1 MDRELTPK
9 QQTSEAIRQAE
20 TILIMT
26 GQHPSID
33 QVASTIALA
42 ALLRK
47 YGKKVTAVVSD
58 EIPAGAKFLSTNL
71 VESTLGGLRDFIVR
85 VDLKNAELDK
95 LKYTIEN
102 AKLNIHIT
110 PFAGSFQQRDVTY
123 DYGDYQFDLVIIL
136 GVASYAR
143 IDKIY
148 AQNAELLRQ
157 IPLVNIDFHRSNEQ
171 YGAINLIEGTAA
183 SLSEILIA
191 LSESLQSGM
200 IDEKIATTMLAGIM
214 AATDRFTATHTTAKT
229 MTVAAQM
236 MAMGA
241 NQQDVVKGL
250 YRDNRSDSRD
260 RKPANSQPPA
270 QRPNP
275 QPVQRTQ
282 DTQPQRPA
290 PAQPVAPARPIT
302 TETPRP
308 VATAAPQTPQPAPN
322 QVYQQPAAPRVEPPQ
337 PTPLPAPETIAPTPQ
352 PPVASPLE
360 SNNTSAPKSLPRASQ
375 PPVTP
380 LAPDAPAM
388 EELLPPHHI
397 EMSDAPD
404 TPASDDLLP
413 EAAPSARIETP
424 TAEPLINNTDDRRPP
439 SVVPRPATN
448 RATNPTN
455 KPVFAQSLDEF
466 RY

>member
-26 GQHPSID
+26 GQHPSVD

-58 EIPAGAKFLSTNL
+58 DIPAGAKFLRTNL

-110 PFAGSFQQRDVTY
+110 PFAGSFQQRDVNF

-143 IDKIY
+143 VDKIY

-200 IDEKIATTMLAGIM
+200 IDEQIATTMLAGIM
-214 AATDRFTATHTTAKT
+214 AATDRFTASHTTAKT

-241 NQQDVVKGL
+241 NQQEVVKGL
-250 YRDNRSDSRD
+250 YRDNRGDSRD
-260 RKPANSQPPA
+260 RKPASREATPVP
-270 QRPNP
+270 RPNP
-275 QPVQRTQ
+275 QPAQRAQSAPVERQVQ
-282 DTQPQRPA
+282 P
-290 PAQPVAPARPIT
+290 QPVAPARPVV
-302 TETPRP
+302 TEAREAPREVAPP
-308 VATAAPQTPQPAPN
+308 VPQAPQPAPN
-322 QVYQQPAAPRVEPPQ
+322 QVYQQPVAPRAQPPQ
-337 PTPLPAPETIAPTPQ
+337 PPQ
-352 PPVASPLE
+352 PSATPLE
-360 SNNTSAPKSLPRASQ
+360 SNQTAAPKSQ
-375 PPVTP
+375 PPAPRPPATP
-380 LAPDAPAM
+380 SLSEAPAM

-397 EMSDAPD
+397 EMSDMPE

-413 EAAPSARIETP
+413 EAAPSARIEPP
-424 TAEPLINNTDDRRPP
+424 TAEPLINNTDDRRSP
-439 SVVPRPATN
+439 SSVPRPAASRT
-448 RATNPTN
+448 ANPTN
-455 KPVFAQSLDEF
+455 NPVFAQRLDDF
-466 RY
+466 SY

>member
-47 YGKKVTAVVSD
+47 YGKKVTAVMSD
-58 EIPAGAKFLSTNL
+58 DIPAGAKFLSTNL

-143 IDKIY
+143 VDKIY

-200 IDEKIATTMLAGIM
+200 IDEQIATTMLAGIM

-241 NQQDVVKGL
+241 NQQEVVKGL

-260 RKPANSQPPA
+260 RKPASRETTAPSP
-270 QRPNP
+270 RPNP
-275 QPVQRTQ
+275 QPVQRAQAASAERQTS
-282 DTQPQRPA
+282 
-290 PAQPVAPARPIT
+290 AQPVAP
-302 TETPRP
+302 ERP
-308 VATAAPQTPQPAPN
+308 VVAEPPQPAPN
-322 QVYQQPAAPRVEPPQ
+322 QVYRQPPAPRVAPSQ
-337 PTPLPAPETIAPTPQ
+337 PTPPTAPTPVPRSQ
-352 PPVASPLE
+352 VTPTPASPAATPLE
-360 SNNTSAPKSLPRASQ
+360 SNQ
-375 PPVTP
+375 PPAQKSPPEALTSQ
-380 LAPDAPAM
+380 DESSEAPAM

-397 EMSDAPD
+397 EMSD
-404 TPASDDLLP
+404 TPEASASDDLLP
-413 EAAPSARIETP
+413 EAAPSVRLEAP
-424 TAEPLINNTDDRRPP
+424 AAEPLINNTDDRRPP
-439 SVVPRPATN
+439 SSVPRPTTS
-448 RATNPTN
+448 RAANPTN
-455 KPVFAQSLDEF
+455 NPVFAQRLDDF
-466 RY
+466 SY